1 MDGFYPNGVFIKV
14 SLFIVHE
21 SSILRWALV
30 SIWTMFICSSLFLYC
45 SSKDIFFGNFI
56 LNVWQKSEK
65 LKTSLF
71 EGKKKEFKLDYLKK
85 KIEEKSIK
93 HKKFAFLPNRL
104 LKCKSGGVEC

>member
-1 MDGFYPNGVFIKV
+1 MDSILYNGVFIKV

-71 EGKKKEFKLDYLKK
+71 EEKKKKNL
-85 KIEEKSIK
+85 S
-93 HKKFAFLPNRL
+93 
-104 LKCKSGGVEC
+104 